1 MNHPMKA
8 SPSIR
13 ADFDFKNFTFGIQ
26 ATDHMLTAAYRN
38 GMWQD
43 YEILPFG
50 NLSINPLSMALHYG
64 QTVFEGLK
72 AYRMEDGAVNI
83 FRLSDHHDRINR
95 SLYRMAMPALPKDL
109 FVGGMEALI
118 RTEESWIINDPDY
131 SLYIRPCVIATEA
144 RLGVDASEEYLF
156 MILLSPMRSYYS
168 KNLKVKVETD
178 FIRAA
183 KGGTGAAKNGGNYGA
198 TLLPQRLAKEA
209 GFDQIIWLDATER
222 RFIEES
228 GTMNLMVILDGLSL
242 ITPPAGETVLK
253 GITRDSILKLAPS
266 IGLEVNEA
274 PIEIADLMQWIEAG
288 RDVEVFGVGT
298 AAIISPIE
306 SISYQGNLA
315 YPNTRPDSKMAQLKA
330 LLQSIRRGTHGDRF
344 GWNHLV

>member
-1 MNHPMKA
+1 MQPTPISK
-8 SPSIR
+8 P
-13 ADFDFKNFTFGIQ
+13 DFDFKNFTFGVQ
-26 ATDHMLTAAYRN
+26 ATDHMLTAIYRD
-38 GMWQD
+38 GMWQE

-50 NLSINPLSMALHYG
+50 NLSISPLAMALHYG

-72 AYRMEDGAVNI
+72 AYRMENGAIHI

-95 SLYRMAMPALPKDL
+95 SLYRMAMPALPKGL
-109 FVGGMEALI
+109 FMEGMEALI
-118 RTEESWIINDPDY
+118 RTEESWIIDDPDY

-198 TLLPQRLAKEA
+198 SLLPQRLAKEA
-209 GFDQIIWLDATER
+209 GYDQIIWLDAAER

-228 GTMNLMVILDGLSL
+228 GTMNLMVILDGVSL
-242 ITPPAGETVLK
+242 ITPPAGETVLE
-253 GITRDSILKLAPS
+253 GITRDSILRLAPS
-266 IGLEVNEA
+266 IGLSVNERR
-274 PIEIADLMQWIEAG
+274 IEVSELMQWIEAG
-288 RDVEVFGVGT
+288 RNVEVFGVGT
-298 AAIISPIE
+298 AAVISPIE
-306 SISYQGNLA
+306 SIDYRGTVA
-315 YPNTRPDSKMAQLKA
+315 YPSTQPDSKMFKLKA
-330 LLQSIRRGTHGDRF
+330 LLQSIRRGTTSDSF
-344 GWNHLV
+344 GWNHIL